1 MKKGL
6 ILSLLL
12 FLPVTIYI
20 IFSLGVPKVMP
31 VSVYGPRSTVL
42 VKKKNGRE
50 KTDTLYYQIKPFS
63 GLDAASRPFSTTS
76 LKGNLYIAAFM
87 EQDSIGKL
95 LGELYADLKLNAHK
109 WTRSRFVFFLRD
121 DSTHAAITKS
131 TLQVDFPWEST
142 QTIFLSDSLFNR
154 MRNEAYFVS
163 TPGMLQN
170 PWTDKSNFIL
180 IDRVGR
186 IRGYYDIRT
195 VTELRR
201 LKEDIKHVTFHD
213 EASATLEQQNVEQ
226 RRKK

>member
-6 ILSLLL
+6 TLSLLL

-31 VSVYGPRSTVL
+31 VFIYGPRSTVL

-50 KTDTLYYQIKPFS
+50 KMDTLYYQVKPVT
-63 GLDAASRPFSTTS
+63 GLDAASRTFTTKS
-76 LKGNLYIAAFM
+76 LQGNLYIAAFM
-87 EQDSIGKL
+87 EQDSVGKL
-95 LGELYADLKLNAHK
+95 LGELYTDLKLNAHK

-121 DSTHAAITKS
+121 DSTHATIARS
-131 TLQVDFPWEST
+131 TLQADFPWDST
-142 QTIFLSDSLFNR
+142 QTVFLPDSLFNR
-154 MRNEAYFVS
+154 MRDDVYFAT
-163 TPGMLQN
+163 TPGMQQN

-180 IDRVGR
+180 IDRIGR
-186 IRGYYDIRT
+186 IRGYYAVRT

-213 EASATLEQQNVEQ
+213 EATATLEQQKVEQ
-226 RRKK
+226 RRGK